1 MKNIFK
7 LFALS
12 LSLVFTQAS
21 FAATWTWVGGTSIDW
36 NTKSN
41 WSTSSGAAVPQPADD
56 VIINSGTFQ
65 PRLNAD
71 YSITNLTINSGT
83 LDTRT
88 RDLTVTNRVTLFGGA
103 FVNNQTGS
111 TGNIITSNLV
121 LNSATDFTIS
131 GTGTFRLRVNGTMTF
146 IDGIMYTNSDDVLQ
160 FRPGSAVTGA
170 SNISHVSGPVTKVGN
185 SAFTFPVGS
194 GSVYAPIS
202 MSTPS
207 SNSTYTAEYFPYA
220 YVSAT
225 PLQAGLDHISNVEH
239 WIFTKVSG
247 ANVNVTLSFAT
258 SRSGVVNSLTD
269 LRVAKWDGSQWLNL
283 GNGGTTGT
291 TAAGT
296 VVNNTAL
303 TTYSPFTLGSSTT
316 LNPLPVDLLSF
327 NAKVLDKIISIN
339 WSTASEINNDFFT
352 IEKSIDGLNWSN
364 IATVKAASNSEVINN
379 YSTIDQNPIAGIQFY
394 RLTQTDINGQSKTY
408 DKTFINFETVKP
420 SVIAYPNPCSDWLSI
435 DLDAAENSTVKV
447 LNAFGQIVM
456 TESSSDQSVL
466 KLDLSTLAS
475 GVYNLELSV
484 NGLFSTSK
492 IVKK

>member
-12 LSLVFTQAS
+12 LSIVFTQSS
-21 FAATWTWVGGTSIDW
+21 FAATWTWVGGTSNAW

-41 WSTSSGAAVPQPADD
+41 WSTSSAAARPQAGDD

-65 PRLNAD
+65 PRLPAA
-71 YSITNLTINSGT
+71 YTITNLTINSGT

-88 RDLTVTNRVTLFGGA
+88 NNLTVSNRVTLNGGS
-103 FVNNQTGS
+103 FVNDQNSS
-111 TGNIITSNLV
+111 TGRVITSNLV
-121 LNSATDFTIS
+121 LNAPSGFTIS
-131 GTGTFRLRVNGTMTF
+131 GTGTFLLRVNGTMTF
-146 IDGIMYTNSDDVLQ
+146 TNGILYTNSNDILQ
-160 FRPGSAVTGA
+160 FQPGSAVTGA
-170 SNISHVSGPVTKVGN
+170 SASSHVDGPVTKTG
-185 SAFTFPVGS
+185 SDAFTFPVGS
-194 GSVYAPIS
+194 GSVYAPIG

-220 YVSAT
+220 YVSTT
-225 PLQAGLDHISNVEH
+225 PLQTGLDHISNVEH

-247 ANVNVTLSFAT
+247 ANVNVTLSFSTA
-258 SRSGVVNSLTD
+258 RSGVVNSLTD

-303 TTYSPFTLGSSTT
+303 TTYSPFTLGSSST

-327 NAKVLDKIISIN
+327 NAKVLDNIISIN
-339 WSTASEINNDFFT
+339 WATASEINNDFFT
-352 IEKSIDGLNWSN
+352 IEKSIDGINWFN

-379 YSTIDQNPIAGIQFY
+379 YTAVDQNPVSGLQYY
-394 RLTQTDINGQSKTY
+394 RLTQTDVNGQSKTY
-408 DKTFINFETVKP
+408 DKIFVNIETVKP
-420 SVIAYPNPCSDWLSI
+420 SVIAYPNPCADWLSV
-435 DLDAAENSTVKV
+435 DLDATENSTVRV
-447 LNAFGQIVM
+447 LNAFGQIVI

-466 KLDLSTLAS
+466 KLDLSTLPA
-475 GVYNLELSV
+475 GVYHLELSV
-484 NGLFSTSK
+484 NGMISTSK